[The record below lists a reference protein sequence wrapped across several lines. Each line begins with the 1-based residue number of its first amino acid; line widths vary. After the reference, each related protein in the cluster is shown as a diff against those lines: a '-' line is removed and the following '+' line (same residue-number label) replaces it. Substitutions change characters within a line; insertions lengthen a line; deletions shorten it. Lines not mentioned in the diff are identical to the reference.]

1 MDHVI
6 ELRAKHIQLAYTF
19 LAENDGG
26 EIKIY
31 SAIKIE
37 FDRKDG
43 PRKRRRKA
51 HLAECAGT
59 ICYKMGELSKAVD
72 YLNAS
77 IALYPDAGAYINLA
91 KAYERMILCG
101 VAEDS
106 DKDLIVR
113 TIRDLCRHAEKLDL
127 KDEHKEDLDYFK
139 RVCLG
144 REKGS
149 SGSPGDGQMAGEA
162 KAGDSGGKWGGAAK
176 NCG

>member
-1 MDHVI
+1 VKLHHDTKIDIMRLPTGNSEEPSIYPH
-6 ELRAKHIQLAYTF
+6 ETAK
-19 LAENDGG
+19 
-26 EIKIY
+26 
-31 SAIKIE
+31 S
-37 FDRKDG
+37 
-43 PRKRRRKA
+43 
-51 HLAECAGT
+51 
-59 ICYKMGELSKAVD
+59 
-72 YLNAS
+72 
-77 IALYPDAGAYINLA
+77 
-91 KAYERMILCG
+91 RMILCG